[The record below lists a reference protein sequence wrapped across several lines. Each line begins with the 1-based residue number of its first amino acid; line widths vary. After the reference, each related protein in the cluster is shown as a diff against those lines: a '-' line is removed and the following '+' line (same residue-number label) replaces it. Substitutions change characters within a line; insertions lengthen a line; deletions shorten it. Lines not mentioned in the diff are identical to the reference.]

1 MELNGKSRGGEQP
14 SMQDKIKALKAAFPY
29 TLPVMTG
36 YLFLG
41 MAFGILLNSKGYH
54 FGWAIL
60 MSVFIYAGSMQ
71 YVAINQLTMA
81 FNPLNAFI
89 MTLMVNARHLFYG
102 LSLLGKYSEA
112 GRKKPYLV
120 FGLTDETFS
129 ILCATNPPQGVN
141 RGWFM
146 FFVTILNHSYWIA
159 ACALGG
165 ILGSMVSFNT
175 KGIDFVMTALF
186 VVIFLEQWKSQKQH
200 APALIGLGASVLCLW
215 VFGPEHF
222 IIPAMAAIVGILSLF
237 RKPLENLCK
246 SEGVSRPDGAKTA
259 PMAIK
264 EEQV

>member
-1 MELNGKSRGGEQP
+1 
-14 SMQDKIKALKAAFPY
+14 MQEKAKALKAAFPY

-54 FGWAIL
+54 FGWALL

-71 YVAINQLTMA
+71 YVAINLLTMA

-102 LSLLGKYSEA
+102 LALLGKYSVV
-112 GRKKPYLV
+112 GRKKPYLI

-129 ILCATNPPQGVN
+129 ILCATDPPQGVD

-146 FFVTILNHSYWIA
+146 FFVTLLNQSYWII
-159 ACALGG
+159 ACAAGG

-175 KGIDFVMTALF
+175 KGIDFVMTALY

-200 APALIGLGASVLCLW
+200 APALIGIGATIMCLL
-215 VFGPEHF
+215 VFGPDQF
-222 IIPAMAAIVGILSLF
+222 IIPSMALIIALFSLF
-237 RKPLENLCK
+237 RKPLENLE
-246 SEGVSRPDGAKTA
+246 SGAKVEA
-259 PMAIK
+259 VKVERAHIPLK

>member
-1 MELNGKSRGGEQP
+1 
-14 SMQDKIKALKAAFPY
+14 MQDKMKALKAAFPY

-41 MAFGILLNSKGYH
+41 MAFGILLDSKGYH

-71 YVAINQLTMA
+71 YVAINLLTMA
-81 FNPLNAFI
+81 FNPMNAFI

-102 LSLLGKYSEA
+102 LSLLGKFREA
-112 GRKKPYLV
+112 GKKKPYLM

-146 FFVTILNHSYWIA
+146 FFVTFLNQSYWII

-200 APALIGLGASVLCLW
+200 APALIGIGATVLCLL
-215 VFGPEHF
+215 VFGPNRF
-222 IIPAMAAIVGILSLF
+222 IIPSMALIIAVFSLF
-237 RKPLENLCK
+237 RKPLENLDK
-246 SEGVSRPDGAKTA
+246 LKTVEA
-259 PMAIK
+259 LDEVESTQITLK
-264 EEQV
+264 EEQA

>member
-1 MELNGKSRGGEQP
+1 MQGK
-14 SMQDKIKALKAAFPY
+14 MKALKAAFPY

-41 MAFGILLNSKGYH
+41 MAFGILLDSKGYP

-71 YVAINQLTMA
+71 YVAINLLTMA
-81 FNPLNAFI
+81 FNPVNAFL

-102 LSLLGKYSEA
+102 LSLLGKYSET
-112 GRKKPYLV
+112 GKKKPYLM

-129 ILCATNPPQGVN
+129 ILCATNPPQGVD

-146 FFVTILNHSYWIA
+146 FFVTLLNQSYWIT

-165 ILGSMVSFNT
+165 VLGSMVSFNT

-200 APALIGLGASVLCLW
+200 APALIGIGTTVLCLLI
-215 VFGPEHF
+215 FGPNQF
-222 IIPAMAAIVGILSLF
+222 IIPSMALMIAVFSVF
-237 RKPLENLCK
+237 RKPLEKL
-246 SEGVSRPDGAKTA
+246 SELNAVEVLDEAEA
-259 PMAIK
+259 PQIALK
-264 EEQV
+264 EEQA

>member
-1 MELNGKSRGGEQP
+1 MGKKL
-14 SMQDKIKALKAAFPY
+14 DAFKAAFPY

-41 MAFGILLNSKGYH
+41 MAFGILLDARGYH

-71 YVAINQLTMA
+71 YVAITLLTSA

-102 LSLLGKYSEA
+102 LSLLDKFSTTGK
-112 GRKKPYLV
+112 KKPYLM

-129 ILCATNPPQGVN
+129 ILCATNPPAGVD

-146 FFVTILNHSYWIA
+146 FFITILNQSYWII
-159 ACALGG
+159 ACAIGG
-165 ILGSMVSFNT
+165 ILGSLVSFNT

-186 VVIFLEQWKSQKQH
+186 VVIFLEQWLSQKNH
-200 APALIGLGASVLCLW
+200 APALIGLGASIITLLI
-215 VFGPEHF
+215 FGPDNF
-222 IIPAMAAIVGILSLF
+222 IIPAMALILLTF
-237 RKPLENLCK
+237 TILRKPLEA
-246 SEGVSRPDGAKTA
+246 RF
-259 PMAIK
+259 
-264 EEQV
+264 EEKLEPTPESGK

>member
-1 MELNGKSRGGEQP
+1 
-14 SMQDKIKALKAAFPY
+14 MQEKQKALKAAFPY
-29 TLPVMTG
+29 TIPVMTG

-41 MAFGILLNSKGYH
+41 MAFGILLESKGYH

-60 MSVFIYAGSMQ
+60 MSVFIFAGSMQ
-71 YVAINQLTMA
+71 YVAINLLTVA

-102 LSLLGKYSEA
+102 LSLLGKFGEA

-129 ILCATNPPQGVN
+129 ILCATNPPAGVN

-146 FFVTILNHSYWIA
+146 FFVTLLNHLYWITG
-159 ACALGG
+159 CALGG
-165 ILGSMVSFNT
+165 ILGSLVSFNT

-200 APALIGLGASVLCLW
+200 APALIGIGASTLCLLA
-215 VFGPEHF
+215 FGPGNF
-222 IIPAMAAIVGILSLF
+222 IIPSMILIIAVFTVF
-237 RKPLENLCK
+237 RKPLENLNRLNK
-246 SEGVSRPDGAKTA
+246 V
-259 PMAIK
+259 I
-264 EEQV
+264 

>member
-1 MELNGKSRGGEQP
+1 
-14 SMQDKIKALKAAFPY
+14 MQEKRKALKAAFPY
-29 TLPVMTG
+29 TLPVMAG

-41 MAFGILLNSKGYH
+41 MAFGIPLNSKGYH

-71 YVAINQLTMA
+71 YVAINLLTMA
-81 FNPLNAFI
+81 FSPLNAFL

-102 LSLLGKYSEA
+102 LSLLGKFSE
-112 GRKKPYLV
+112 GGKKKPYLM

-129 ILCATNPPQGVN
+129 ILCAANPPQGVD

-146 FFVTILNHSYWIA
+146 FFVTLLNQSYWVS

-200 APALIGLGASVLCLW
+200 APALIGIGASVFCLW
-215 VFGPEHF
+215 VFGPVNF
-222 IIPAMAAIVGILSLF
+222 IIPSMALIIAVFSLF
-237 RKPLENLCK
+237 RRPLESLDKLNRFDIL
-246 SEGVSRPDGAKTA
+246 DGDDGTGKVL
-259 PMAIK
+259 K
-264 EEQV
+264 EENVV

>member
-1 MELNGKSRGGEQP
+1 
-14 SMQDKIKALKAAFPY
+14 MQEKIKAFKVAFPY

-71 YVAINQLTMA
+71 YVAINLLTIA

-102 LSLLGKYSEA
+102 LSLLGKFGES
-112 GRKKPYLV
+112 GRKKPYLM

-129 ILCATNPPQGVN
+129 ILCASNPPPGVD

-146 FFVTILNHSYWIA
+146 FFITVLNHSYWII

-165 ILGSMVSFNT
+165 ILGSLVSFNT
-175 KGIDFVMTALF
+175 RGIDFVMTALF

-200 APALIGLGASVLCLW
+200 APALIGIGASVLSLL
-215 VFGPEHF
+215 VFGPANF
-222 IIPAMAAIVGILSLF
+222 IIPSMILIILVF
-237 RKPLENLCK
+237 TLLRRPLENLTSLETTDK
-246 SEGVSRPDGAKTA
+246 L
-259 PMAIK
+259 
-264 EEQV
+264 EEVG

>member
-1 MELNGKSRGGEQP
+1 
-14 SMQDKIKALKAAFPY
+14 MQEKTKALKAAFPY

-54 FGWAIL
+54 FGWALL

-71 YVAINQLTMA
+71 YVAINLLTIA

-102 LSLLGKYSEA
+102 LSLLGKFGES
-112 GRKKPYLV
+112 GSKKPYLM

-129 ILCATNPPQGVN
+129 ILCATNPPPGVD

-146 FFVTILNHSYWIA
+146 FFITLLNQSYWVM

-165 ILGSMVSFNT
+165 ILGSLVSFNT

-200 APALIGLGASVLCLW
+200 APALIGLGASVFCLL
-215 VFGPEHF
+215 VFGPVNF
-222 IIPAMAAIVGILSLF
+222 IIPSMILIILVF
-237 RKPLENLCK
+237 TLLRRPIENLTNLETIDK
-246 SEGVSRPDGAKTA
+246 LEEVS
-259 PMAIK
+259 
-264 EEQV
+264 